1 MPFKHF
7 TYQPFSKEEIL
18 NLTSIR
24 NGEQKIGEFIAHN
37 WENAKNIK
45 FVILGIE
52 EEIGPQTNLG
62 NPGAK
67 NAFQAFVTR
76 FLSMQANRF
85 IKPNFQFIGKVT
97 QTSSF
102 SNQEDGKKQIEQL
115 DQIISDILKPYIE
128 QKLIPIVIGG
138 GHNNAY
144 PILKSF
150 YENKK
155 QGIDVLNIDPHADF
169 RALEGRHSG
178 NPFSYAHQDGFL
190 NHYHVFG
197 LHKAYNSENMLKN
210 LEHAKVNFT
219 FFDDYLL
226 DPHQF
231 QSDYESFFHKQ
242 KNAFG
247 IEVDLDAIAGMPSSA
262 YTPSGFSVTDIRRF
276 LLHAK
281 HQPFLHYY
289 HFPEGAPTNE
299 LEQKIV
305 GKSLAY
311 FIFDIIHQIE

>member
-7 TYQPFSKEEIL
+7 TYQSFSQEEIL
-18 NLTSIR
+18 KLTSIR
-24 NGEQKIGEFIAHN
+24 NGEQKIGEFIASN
-37 WENAKNIK
+37 WENTKNIK

-85 IKPNFQFIGKVT
+85 IKPNFQLIGKVS

-102 SNQEDGKKQIEQL
+102 SNQEDGKKQIEEL

-128 QKLIPIVIGG
+128 QNLIPIVIGG

-150 YENKK
+150 FENKK
-155 QGIDVLNIDPHADF
+155 QSMDVLNIDPHADF

-190 NHYHVFG
+190 NQYHVFG

-210 LEHAKVNFT
+210 LEQAKVNFT

-226 DPHQF
+226 EPHQF
-231 QSDYESFFHKQ
+231 QSDYEGFFQKQ
-242 KNAFG
+242 QSAFG

-262 YTPSGFSVTDIRRF
+262 FTPSGFSVNDIRRF
-276 LLHAK
+276 LLHSK
-281 HQPFLHYY
+281 HQPFLNYY
-289 HFPEGAPTNE
+289 HFPEGAPMNE

-311 FIFDIIHQIE
+311 FIYDIIHQIE